1 MMRTF
6 FKLLVLV
13 IILNVVRYVL
23 GFPIEAWLFFDG
35 MGGAMEQS
43 AAYFTS
49 SFTTFDWVT
58 SYFYNFVMWF
68 VCAWIFHIARPA
80 MTGHDIVKSLK
91 IFGVLFFFFASVSA
105 IYMNH
110 YSHPKD
116 FYLYSIADASVVFAL
131 VGLANGSLYKY
142 FFKNEG

>member
-1 MMRTF
+1 MMGTF

-35 MGGAMEQS
+35 MGVAMERS
-43 AAYFTS
+43 AAYFNS

-58 SYFYNFVMWF
+58 SYFYNFAMWF
-68 VCAWIFHIARPA
+68 VCAWIFHIAHPV

-91 IFGVLFFFFASVSA
+91 IFGIPLPFFRQCQRDLYESLQPPEGFLLIQHCRRLGGLCFGWPCKRFVIQNFFQ
-105 IYMNH
+105 
-110 YSHPKD
+110 K
-116 FYLYSIADASVVFAL
+116 
-131 VGLANGSLYKY
+131 
-142 FFKNEG
+142 